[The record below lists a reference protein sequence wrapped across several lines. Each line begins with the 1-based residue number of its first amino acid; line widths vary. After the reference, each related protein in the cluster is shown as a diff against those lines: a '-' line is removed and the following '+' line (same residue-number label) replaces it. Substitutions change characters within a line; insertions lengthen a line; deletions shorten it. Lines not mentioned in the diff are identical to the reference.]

1 MSDVFVSYARSTEPQ
16 AKQIVKALE
25 VEGFS
30 VWRDDQ
36 IPAHRPY
43 AQVIEERLKASKAV
57 LVIWSADAAKS
68 QWVRAEADAAREL
81 GTLIQVTIDGTLP
94 PLPFNQIQC
103 AFIQCSDRGIT
114 GNGWDKLSG
123 SLAALVTGEH
133 FPVKAAIRERE
144 ISKNTV
150 CVLPFVNMSG
160 DPEQEYFSDGISED
174 ITTDLSKVSAL
185 DVIARN
191 TAFTLKGKSL
201 DVCELA
207 RSLGVSH
214 VLEGSVRKA
223 GSRVRISA
231 QLIDGKTGSHLW
243 AERYDRE
250 LTDIFAIQDE
260 ISKAIVEALKVK
272 LLPAEKK
279 AIEQRGTSNAD
290 AYNLFLMARKYW
302 VSGNYGDIKREQRVV
317 RLCQRAVELDPNY
330 AQPWALMALAQ
341 VSLRFFFDCGDEEAE
356 ASADRALAIDPTIAE
371 AYAVKTRILAERGNF
386 EDANRTI
393 AKALQLGPESWEVHR
408 EAARSAMLQ
417 RHIDEAA
424 GHYEKAVSLIE
435 SDFHSWAM
443 LVMCYQAQGNREGVL
458 RGAQMMRSQ
467 AERVLAE
474 DPSNGAALGI
484 CAGGHAIL
492 GNRELAMETIER
504 ALLIDPD
511 NDNMRYNFAC
521 VLSAYLSE
529 FDAALD
535 LLEPVFARATLNLVN
550 TAKTDPDL
558 DPLRGN
564 PRFEQMFAEAAQRGA
579 KSAASL
585 APASA
590 GRPRS

>member
-1 MSDVFVSYARSTEPQ
+1 MSDVFVSYARTTESQ
-16 AKQIVKALE
+16 AKAIAEALRAQ
-25 VEGFS
+25 GFS

-36 IPAHRPY
+36 IPAHKPY
-43 AQVIEERLKASKAV
+43 AEVIEERLRSSKAV
-57 LVIWSADAAKS
+57 LVVWSAEAAKS

-81 GTLIQVTIDGTLP
+81 GTLIQVTVDGTLP
-94 PLPFNQIQC
+94 PMPFNQIQC
-103 AFIQCSDRGIT
+103 AQVECSSRGVT
-114 GNGWDKLSG
+114 GNGWDKLARSV
-123 SLAALVTGEH
+123 AALVNGESM
-133 FPVKAAIRERE
+133 PVAAAEAAPRSRRNAI
-144 ISKNTV
+144 
-150 CVLPFVNMSG
+150 CVLPFMNMSG
-160 DPEQEYFSDGISED
+160 DAEQEYFSDGISED

-191 TAFTLKGKSL
+191 TAFTLKGQSL
-201 DVCELA
+201 DVCAVA

-231 QLIDGKTGSHLW
+231 QLIDGTTGSHVW

-279 AIEQRGTSNAD
+279 AIEQRGTTSAD
-290 AYNLFLMARKYW
+290 AYNLYLMARKYW

-317 RLCQRAVELDPNY
+317 RLCERAVQIDPDY
-330 AQPWALMALAQ
+330 AQAWALMALAQ
-341 VSLRFFFDCGDEEAE
+341 VSLRFFFGADQADAE
-356 ASADRALAIDPTIAE
+356 ASADHALAIDPTLAE
-371 AYAVKTRILAERGNF
+371 AYAVKGRIAGERGDF
-386 EDANRTI
+386 EAANRKI
-393 AKALQLGPESWEVHR
+393 AQALKLGPESWEVHR

-417 RHIDEAA
+417 RHIDDAA
-424 GHYEKAVSLIE
+424 AHYAKAVELIE

-458 RGAQMMRSQ
+458 RGAHMMHSQ
-467 AERVLAE
+467 AEKVLVE

-484 CAGGHAIL
+484 CAGGHAIA
-492 GNRELAMETIER
+492 GNRERAMETIER

-521 VLSAYLSE
+521 VLAAYLSE

-535 LLEPVFARATLNLVN
+535 LLEPVFERSTVNLVN

-564 PRFEQMFAEAAQRGA
+564 PRFEKMFAAAAQRVGSVGA
-579 KSAASL
+579 IPP
-585 APASA
+585 PASA
-590 GRPRS
+590 ERPRS